1 MIRFIT
7 RLYRKPSRH
16 SINWALDEVKR
27 AEQLIG
33 KPIAYRHVIR
43 DANLVANDMARR
55 ALEGRCDVIF
65 WGGDTPSDALTNQMP
80 EVHEQQAPR
89 EHLDWTALPLPMDF
103 PDAPTE
109 HTPPT
114 IACRF
119 GP

>member
-16 SINWALDEVKR
+16 LIYWALEEVKR

-33 KPIAYRHVIR
+33 KPVAYRHVTR
-43 DANLVANDMARR
+43 DANLVADDMARR

-65 WGGDTPSDALTNQMP
+65 WGGDTPSDAPTNQMP

-89 EHLDWTALPLPMDF
+89 EHLDWTNLPSPMVLPD
-103 PDAPTE
+103 D
-109 HTPPT
+109 PPT
-114 IACRF
+114 
-119 GP
+119 